1 MRAYA
6 LLAAGAI
13 VGRSAEASFRRGADT
28 KAALPQSPPHRP
40 TPPQVSIDA
49 FAPAARPVARA
60 DVRRQVFQ
68 QDPDQKRGPA
78 SDAERPP

>member
-1 MRAYA
+1 MCA
-6 LLAAGAI
+6 
-13 VGRSAEASFRRGADT
+13 
-28 KAALPQSPPHRP
+28 
-40 TPPQVSIDA
+40 QVTDDA
-49 FAPAARPVARA
+49 FAPAARSVVRA